1 MGMDVWARESVWSGA
16 CTWVCEYACLCVCQE
31 RVPMHRCLLMDVCV
45 CECLHSCMYIGV
57 CICVCLGERER
68 EREHLNRCMHIDM
81 CVCVRERQR
90 EHMFRCL
97 HMGMYVSARGSMV
110 RCMHM
115 GMCMCMFVCERES
128 MGQMNAHGCLHLCV
142 LAQVPSHGSGQ
153 PSSGVLRLGMWRV
166 LCLPTWGGKQRLLLD
181 LLRMASGWATWGSR
195 YTDCRDSRLGTY
207 SRCPRST
214 NDTG

>member
-1 MGMDVWARESVWSGA
+1 
-16 CTWVCEYACLCVCQE
+16 
-31 RVPMHRCLLMDVCV
+31 
-45 CECLHSCMYIGV
+45 MYIGV
-57 CICVCLGERER
+57 CLHVCLR

-81 CVCVRERQR
+81 CVCEREAERAHAQVLAHGHVCECQR
-90 EHMFRCL
+90 DCGQVHA
-97 HMGMYVSARGSMV
+97 HGHVHMYV
-110 RCMHM
+110 C
-115 GMCMCMFVCERES
+115 VCVRES

-153 PSSGVLRLGMWRV
+153 PGSGVLRLGMWRG
-166 LCLPTWGGKQRLLLD
+166 LCLPTWGGKRRLLLD
-181 LLRMASGWATWGSR
+181 LLRMAWGWATWGSR